1 MFPSGRCRRRFG
13 PLLALSGQR
22 QRTARF
28 ASETEAGPP
37 PLQPPSRPQ
46 PRAAAAGL
54 SPHHQKLAL
63 WAGGALVVLIVLVIL
78 LVSPHRAPL
87 ELVPRGETLAQVV
100 DVRRFLNC
108 PLYQMLAAASHPL
121 LAALESKEEK
131 LGISLPRDVA
141 TIIDTDES
149 TILVGR
155 FRPDRL
161 RDSFEEAIEAREKEI
176 NRNRQAPV
184 RLLIQQAEV
193 EGHTY
198 AFCNQEGVDYA
209 FTAAGSSVVCFGNRW
224 GVRRFLKGR
233 AGVRGRALDD
243 PAFAAAFSPALA
255 RRAFLY
261 RLEKPGAKIV
271 ASKLKD
277 LLAEA
282 GEGLQAAF
290 FAATIAG
297 TNIDLTI
304 RLAARDTKAAERLEA
319 QLAKATAQ
327 VALRKLL
334 GTDAEVRV
342 TRAEAIV
349 VLESL
354 TPLDGFEE
362 IIEKDKKGQGAN
374 LVLTLLAS

>member
-1 MFPSGRCRRRFG
+1 LVAIP
-13 PLLALSGQR
+13 GQR
-22 QRTARF
+22 QRTAHF
-28 ASETEAGPP
+28 ASEAEAGPP
-37 PLQPPSRPQ
+37 PLQSPPRPQ
-46 PRAAAAGL
+46 ARPAAAGL
-54 SPHHQKLAL
+54 SPRHQKLAL

-78 LVSPHRAPL
+78 LVSPQRAPL
-87 ELVPRGETLAQVV
+87 ELVPKGQTLAQVV
-100 DVRRFLNC
+100 DVRRFLNS

-121 LAALESKEEK
+121 LAAIESKEEK
-131 LGISLPRDVA
+131 LGISLQRDVA
-141 TIIDTDES
+141 TIIDTDDS
-149 TILVGR
+149 TILLGR
-155 FRPDRL
+155 FRPERL

-209 FTAAGSSVVCFGNRW
+209 FAAAGSSVVCFGDRW

-290 FAATIAG
+290 FAATAAG
-297 TNIDLTI
+297 RNIELTI
-304 RLAARDTKAAERLEA
+304 RLAARDAKAAERLEA
-319 QLAKATAQ
+319 QLAKATVQ

-334 GTDAEVRV
+334 GTDAEVRI

-362 IIEKDKKGQGAN
+362 IIEKDKKGQSAN
-374 LVLTLLAS
+374 LLLTLLAS